1 MDAEADADA
10 ALAFLA
16 FFAFLAGLEA
26 SVDAAA
32 AAEAAG
38 ADAFAEGADAWAKAV
53 EANRP
58 TTRAA
63 INFFIFG
70 VLHKVLVK
78 SDSIESRLI
87 TLPMNRA
94 LTGILINL

>member
-10 ALAFLA
+10 AFFLDFLA
-16 FFAFLAGLEA
+16 FFAGLEA

-32 AAEAAG
+32 AADAAG
-38 ADAFAEGADAWAKAV
+38 ADALAEGADAWAKAV

-63 INFFIFG
+63 INFFI
-70 VLHKVLVK
+70 LVSFIK
-78 SDSIESRLI
+78 YWLRVIHL
-87 TLPMNRA
+87 NQ
-94 LTGILINL
+94 GQ

>member
-63 INFFIFG
+63 INFFI
-70 VLHKVLVK
+70 LVSFIK
-78 SDSIESRLI
+78 YWLRVIQL
-87 TLPMNRA
+87 NQ
-94 LTGILINL
+94 GK